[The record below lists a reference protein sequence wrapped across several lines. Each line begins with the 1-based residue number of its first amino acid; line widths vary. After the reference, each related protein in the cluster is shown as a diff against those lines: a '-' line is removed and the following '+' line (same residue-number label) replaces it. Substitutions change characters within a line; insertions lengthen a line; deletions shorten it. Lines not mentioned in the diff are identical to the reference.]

1 MSSAGRPR
9 PGFPVEWDGLEAAAR
24 RLLDEFQALRR
35 RAAAAEHRIRELESG
50 LAQLRSGG
58 VDPLALQAR
67 NQQLEAENRALLA
80 RVDDAAER
88 VRRLLARTHF
98 LEEER

>member
-9 PGFPVEWDGLEAAAR
+9 PGFPTEWDALELAVR
-24 RLLDEFQALRR
+24 RLLDDYQALRR
-35 RAAAAEHRIRELESG
+35 RAAAAEHRVRELETA
-50 LAQLRSGG
+50 LAQLGSGA

-67 NQQLEAENRALLA
+67 TLELEAENRALQA